1 MASFDGLSRMEALL
15 AELGNPEKDFKVIH
29 IAGTNGKGS
38 TAVMIAS
45 ILEEAGYSVGLFMS
59 PHLEDECERVQ
70 IWDGVHRLIDKEEL
84 IILKGKVKSAGKNV
98 KETLHVAF
106 ERNVRSTLHAS
117 EEGNVKNTLRLKK
130 DSDVKN
136 SLHTNNS
143 VAALNM
149 EREDVYV
156 KKTLHNDNGKETSNV
171 KSTLHKIDD
180 GGNSNV
186 KITLHSIEEVYGKL
200 TVFEIYTAAAYLY
213 FKEQTPDFIVLE
225 TGLGGR
231 LDSTNTIERP
241 LACVITQVGLDHT
254 RELGRTVE
262 QIAHEKAGIIKPG
275 VPVVSESTDERAV
288 KVLKE
293 EAGEKAAPFIDA
305 SLLADKYKG
314 YELAMTGE
322 HQTRNAAAAVEAIK
336 AAGIEVSEEA
346 IKNGLAEA
354 HLPGRIEI
362 LGEDPYWIIDGA
374 HNPDAIEALIST
386 YKEFEKNVLQKSAGG
401 ISLEETSSGDSGEAA
416 SCDDSVEESP
426 SADSSETASDVDP
439 LKRTLVIF
447 GCMQDKNLSRMIQLL
462 SEGLSGCEYASC
474 AVDYSRAEDP
484 ALIADM
490 LKAAGA
496 SCTAFKSVRAAYEH
510 AKGSDYDCILV
521 TGSIYLAGEIRGLY
535 MRDNRTTK

>member
-1 MASFDGLSRMEALL
+1 LASFDGLSRMEALL

-38 TAVMIAS
+38 TAVMITS

-70 IWDGVHRLIDKEEL
+70 IWDGVHRYIEKEEL
-84 IILKGKVKSAGKNV
+84 TSLK
-98 KETLHVAF
+98 EY
-106 ERNVRSTLHAS
+106 
-117 EEGNVKNTLRLKK
+117 VKNTLHSEEG
-130 DSDVKN
+130 DNVKN
-136 SLHTNNS
+136 
-143 VAALNM
+143 A
-149 EREDVYV
+149 
-156 KKTLHNDNGKETSNV
+156 
-171 KSTLHKIDD
+171 LHKDY
-180 GGNSNV
+180 GN
-186 KITLHSIEEVYGKL
+186 L
-200 TVFEIYTAAAYLY
+200 TVFEVYTAAAYLY
-213 FKEQTPDFIVLE
+213 FKEQAPDYIVLE

-231 LDSTNTIERP
+231 LDSTNTIEKP

-254 RELGRTVE
+254 KELGRTVE

-275 VPVVSESTDERAV
+275 VPVISESTDERAV
-288 KVLKE
+288 KVLRE
-293 EAGEKAAPFIDA
+293 EAEEKDAPFIDA
-305 SLLADKYKG
+305 SGLADNYKD
-314 YELAMTGE
+314 YELAMTGA
-322 HQTRNAAAAVEAIK
+322 HQIRNAAAAVEAIK

-346 IKNGLAEA
+346 IECGLAAA

-362 LGEDPYWIIDGA
+362 LGDNPYWIIDGA

-386 YKEFEKNVLQKSAGG
+386 YKEFEKSVLLKCAGCN
-401 ISLEETSSGDSGEAA
+401 SLEE
-416 SCDDSVEESP
+416 SP
-426 SADSSETASDVDP
+426 NADSLRITSENSVSSNSDTDP

-484 ALIADM
+484 ALLAE
-490 LKAAGA
+490 KFTAAGA

-510 AKGSDYDCILV
+510 AKGSDYECILV